1 MTKNYIYRV
10 SFKKPPF
17 EGEGEPAG
25 KTEFFFG
32 SLSAIYDMFS
42 SDEIGCKVQRLWN
55 IKITEENPYI
65 GRKCTITKEVL
76 KRKKQQNSI
85 QKPTKY

>member
-1 MTKNYIYRV
+1 MGAKNGIYKV
-10 SFKKPPF
+10 AFKKAPF

-42 SDEIGCKVQRLWN
+42 SAEIGCKVQRLWN
-55 IKITEENPYI
+55 IKITEEKPYI

-76 KRKKQQNSI
+76 ARKKQQNRNN
-85 QKPTKY
+85 